1 MCYNT
6 GVDDEAPICKRYQLI
21 SGVLNERQRRLY
33 LAAEAQVLG
42 HGGISLVS
50 RATHVSRPVIHAGLK
65 ELAGLDLSKEREDGR
80 IRRPGGGRK
89 RTVVVDEAL
98 LPDLEAL
105 LDPTTIGGP
114 QSPLRWT
121 TKSTRSLAEELKSQG
136 HQTNHSMVA
145 DLLHELHYSLQPNR
159 KNLEGTQHADGNAQ
173 FELIAS
179 HAKALLDAGEPVISV
194 DAKKKEL
201 VGAFANAGKTWR
213 PEGEPEEVLVHDFI
227 DPSLGRA
234 NPYGIYDIGRNVGWV
249 SVGVDHDTASF
260 AAESISRWWQK
271 MGSVAYPDATEI
283 MITADGGGSNGS
295 RTRLWKLELQKLS
308 NEIGIPIT
316 VHHLPPGTSKWNKI
330 EHRMFSYITMN
341 WRGRPLISHEV
352 IINAIANTKKT
363 TTGLKINAELD
374 ANSYPLG
381 VKVSDEELRQ
391 INIERAEFHG
401 EWNYTISPQEE

>member
-1 MCYNT
+1 M
-6 GVDDEAPICKRYQLI
+6 GVDDEAAIAKRYQLI
-21 SGVLNERQRRLY
+21 SVILNERQRRLY

-42 HGGISLVS
+42 YGGIALVS
-50 RATHVSRPVIHAGLK
+50 RATNISRPVIHAGLK

-89 RTVVVDEAL
+89 RTVLVDETL
-98 LPDLEAL
+98 QSDLEAL
-105 LDPTTIGGP
+105 LEPTTIGDP

-121 TKSTRSLAEELKSQG
+121 TKSTRSLADELKSQG
-136 HQTNHSMVA
+136 HQTSHSMVA
-145 DLLHELHYSLQPNR
+145 DLLHELHYSLQSNR
-159 KNLEGTQHADGNAQ
+159 KNLEGTQHADRDGQ
-173 FELIAS
+173 FEFIAS
-179 HAKALLDAGEPVISV
+179 HAKTLLDAGEPVISV

-213 PEGEPEEVLVHDFI
+213 PKGEPEEVLVHDFI

-234 NPYGIYDIGRNVGWV
+234 NPYGIYDIGRNEGWV

-260 AAESISRWWQK
+260 ATESISRWWQN
-271 MGSVAYPDATEI
+271 MGSGAYPTASKL

-295 RTRLWKLELQKLS
+295 RIRLWKLGLQKLS

-316 VHHLPPGTSKWNKI
+316 VCHLPPGTSKWNKI

-341 WRGRPLISHEV
+341 WRGRPLVSHEV
-352 IINAIANTKKT
+352 IINSIANTKT

-374 ANSYPLG
+374 TNSYPLG
-381 VKVSDEELRQ
+381 VKVSDKELRQ
-391 INIERAEFHG
+391 INIDRAEFHG
-401 EWNYTISPQEE
+401 EWNYTISPQHQSH